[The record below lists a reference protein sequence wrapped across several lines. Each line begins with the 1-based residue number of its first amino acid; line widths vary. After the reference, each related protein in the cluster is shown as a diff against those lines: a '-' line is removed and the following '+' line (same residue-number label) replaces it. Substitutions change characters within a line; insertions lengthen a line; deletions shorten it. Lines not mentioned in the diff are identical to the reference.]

1 MGQVVLKA
9 RLMSQAFALILAGG
23 SGTRFWPASRT
34 TRPKQVLAIGP
45 GAKDP
50 LIARTAR
57 RIEAL
62 CPADRAFIATGTSL
76 VGVTREALPW
86 FPESSF
92 LAEPVARNTAACIG
106 WATAIIKRRDP
117 EALIAALPSDQL
129 MDDEAGFRSA
139 VSRAFEI
146 AESGT
151 IVTMGIQPNRPE
163 TGYGYIEVGAELSPG
178 VRRVQRFV
186 EKPTRDVAETYLSS
200 GNYLW
205 NAGMFFFRAQ
215 AMLDAIA
222 EHMPKLAEGIERIE
236 NASRRGQEAER
247 AETELVFR
255 DLDSVSIDY
264 GIMEKV
270 RELAVIPADVGWS
283 DLGSWHTVWEL
294 GQRDQFG
301 NVAPDSAVLV
311 DAQNNLIENLRTVPT
326 GKRVIALVGVHDLC
340 VVDTDDALL
349 IIPRERCQDVRE
361 IVAALKGRGDPV

>member
-1 MGQVVLKA
+1 
-9 RLMSQAFALILAGG
+9 MSQAFALILAGG

-34 TRPKQVLAIGP
+34 TRPKQVLAIGH

-62 CPADRAFIATGTSL
+62 CPADRTFIATGTSL

-86 FPESSF
+86 FPESAF

-106 WATAIIKRRDP
+106 WASAIIRRRDP

-129 MDDEAGFRSA
+129 MDDEPGFRAA
-139 VSRAFEI
+139 VTQAFKV
-146 AESGT
+146 AENGT
-151 IVTMGIQPNRPE
+151 IVTMGIKPNRPE
-163 TGYGYIEVGAELSPG
+163 TGYGYIEVGSELSPG
-178 VRRVQRFV
+178 VSRVARFV
-186 EKPTRDVAETYLSS
+186 EKPTREVAEGYLAS
-200 GNYLW
+200 GKYLW

-215 AMLDAIA
+215 SMLDAI
-222 EHMPKLAEGIERIE
+222 EKHMPKLAEGIERIE
-236 NASRRGQEAER
+236 TAAKRGTEAER
-247 AETELVFR
+247 AETVNVFEA
-255 DLDSVSIDY
+255 LESISIDY

-270 RELAVIPADVGWS
+270 RELAVVPADVGWS

-294 GQRDQFG
+294 GEKDAQG
-301 NVAPDSAVLV
+301 NVAHDDAVLV
-311 DAQNNLIENLRTVPT
+311 DAQNNLIENLRTVPG

-349 IIPRERCQDVRE
+349 VIPRERCQDVRA
-361 IVAALKGRGDPV
+361 IVDALKRRGDPV

>member
-1 MGQVVLKA
+1 
-9 RLMSQAFALILAGG
+9 MSQAFALILAGG

-62 CPADRAFIATGTSL
+62 CPPERAYIATGTSL

-92 LAEPVARNTAACIG
+92 LAEPVPRNTAACIG
-106 WATAIIKRRDP
+106 WASAIIKRRDP
-117 EALIAALPSDQL
+117 DALIAALPSDQL
-129 MDDEAGFRSA
+129 MDDEPAFRAA
-139 VSRAFEI
+139 VARAFHI

-163 TGYGYIEVGAELSPG
+163 TGYGYIELGSKLSAG
-178 VRRVQRFV
+178 VRRVARFV
-186 EKPTRDVAETYLSS
+186 EKPTREVAEGYLAS

-215 AMLDAIA
+215 SMLDAIA
-222 EHMPKLAEGIERIE
+222 THMPDLAEGLERIE
-236 NASRRGQEAER
+236 AAAKVGSEAER
-247 AETELVFR
+247 AATNAVFQ
-255 DLDSVSIDY
+255 DLESISIDY

-294 GQRDQFG
+294 GSKDAQG
-301 NVAPDSAVLV
+301 NVASDSAVLV
-311 DAQNNLIENLRTVPT
+311 DSQNNLIEDLRTVPG
-326 GKRVIALVGVHDLC
+326 GKRIIALVGLHDLC
-340 VVDTDDALL
+340 VVETDDALL

-361 IVAALKGRGDPV
+361 VVDALKRRGDPV

>member
-1 MGQVVLKA
+1 MP
-9 RLMSQAFALILAGG
+9 QAFALILAGG

-34 TRPKQVLAIGP
+34 SRPKQVLAIGP

-62 CPADRAFIATGTSL
+62 MPADRSFIATGTHL

-86 FPESSF
+86 FPESAF

-106 WATAIIKRRDP
+106 WASAIIARRDP

-129 MDDEAGFRSA
+129 MDDEPGFRVA
-139 VSRAFEI
+139 VSQALKV

-151 IVTMGIQPNRPE
+151 IVTMGIKPNRPE
-163 TGYGYIEVGAELSPG
+163 TGYGYIEVGSELSPG
-178 VRRVQRFV
+178 VSRVARFV
-186 EKPTRDVAETYLSS
+186 EKPTREVAEGYLAS
-200 GNYLW
+200 GKYLW

-215 AMLDAIA
+215 SMLDAIK

-236 NASRRGQEAER
+236 RAAKKGAEAER
-247 AETELVFR
+247 AETNAVFQA
-255 DLDSVSIDY
+255 LESVSIDY

-270 RELAVIPADVGWS
+270 KELAVIPADVGWS

-294 GQRDQFG
+294 GKKDAHG
-301 NVAPDSAVLV
+301 NVAHDAAVLV
-311 DAQNNLIENLRTVPT
+311 DAQNNLIENLRTVPG

-361 IVAALKGRGDPV
+361 IVAALKDRGDPV

>member
-1 MGQVVLKA
+1 MPN
-9 RLMSQAFALILAGG
+9 AFALILAGG

-45 GAKDP
+45 GPKDP

-62 CPADRAFIATGTSL
+62 CPPERAYIATGTSL
-76 VGVTREALPW
+76 VNVTREALPW
-86 FPESSF
+86 FPESAF

-106 WATAIIKRRDP
+106 WASALIHRRDP

-129 MDDEAGFRSA
+129 MDDEAGFRDA
-139 VSRAFEI
+139 MVQALKV

-151 IVTMGIQPNRPE
+151 IVTMGIKPLRPE
-163 TGYGYIEVGAELSPG
+163 TGYGYIEVGSELSPG

-186 EKPTRDVAETYLSS
+186 EKPTREVAEGYLAS

-215 AMLDAIA
+215 AMLDAIK
-222 EHMPKLAEGIERIE
+222 EHMPKLWAGIERIE
-236 NASRRGQEAER
+236 LAAKRGAAAER
-247 AETELVFR
+247 AETEAVFEG
-255 DLDSVSIDY
+255 LESVSIDY

-283 DLGSWHTVWEL
+283 DLGSWHTIWEL
-294 GQRDQFG
+294 GNKDAQG
-301 NVAPDSAVLV
+301 NVAPESAVLV
-311 DAQNNLIENLRTVPT
+311 DAQNNLIENLRQTPA
-326 GKRVIALVGVHDLC
+326 GKRIVALVGVHDLC

-349 IIPRERCQDVRE
+349 ILPRERCQDVRE
-361 IVAALKGRGDPV
+361 IVAELKRRGDPV